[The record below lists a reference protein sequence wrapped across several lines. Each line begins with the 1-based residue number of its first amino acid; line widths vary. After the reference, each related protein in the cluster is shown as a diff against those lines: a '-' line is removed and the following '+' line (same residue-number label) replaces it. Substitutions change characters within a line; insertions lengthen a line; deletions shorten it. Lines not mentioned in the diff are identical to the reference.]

1 MNDGKARALPWTRRG
16 LCPLNPQQRQSLCNP
31 SIGAVGRGGGDVTR
45 LRAGPAIAGPARSR
59 VTSPPPVQPLP
70 LKGPKGSALDGDPRG
85 RAPWWVEG
93 KAPVLPVIH
102 ATASGMSA
110 PVRDAVI
117 NMSHGSG
124 GKAMRSLID
133 DVFVGTFGNAGTA
146 AMEDSATLSLADM
159 LRHGDRLAFTT
170 DSYVVDPLFFP
181 GADIGSLA
189 VAGTVNDLAVS
200 GARPL
205 FLSCGMVLE
214 EGLPLETLRRV
225 ARSMRGMADR
235 AGVSIVTGDT
245 KVVERG
251 AADKLFINTSG
262 IGIIPA
268 GIAVSAA
275 NARPG
280 DAVIIS
286 GGLGEHGV
294 AILIARNLLALEA
307 DIDSD
312 CQPLH
317 GLVAAIL
324 AACPATRCLRDATR
338 GGVATVLNEFATAS
352 GVGIQIR
359 EAALPIREMVRGAC
373 EILGLDPLYLA
384 NEGKL
389 VAVIPAP
396 DADRVLAAMRAHPAG
411 AEAAII
417 GEVTREPTGMV
428 VMQTA
433 FGGERIVDML
443 VGEQLPRIC

>member
-1 MNDGKARALPWTRRG
+1 MT
-16 LCPLNPQQRQSLCNP
+16 
-31 SIGAVGRGGGDVTR
+31 
-45 LRAGPAIAGPARSR
+45 SR
-59 VTSPPPVQPLP
+59 
-70 LKGPKGSALDGDPRG
+70 
-85 RAPWWVEG
+85 
-93 KAPVLPVIH
+93 I
-102 ATASGMSA
+102 
-110 PVRDAVI
+110 RDAHI
-117 NMSHGSG
+117 NLSHGSG
-124 GKAMRSLID
+124 GKAMHALID
-133 DVFVGTFGNAGTA
+133 DVFLGAFGNGRGT
-146 AMEDSATLSLADM
+146 MEDSATLPLVDM
-159 LRHGDRLAFTT
+159 VRHGDRLAFTT

-181 GADIGSLA
+181 GADIGALA

-225 ARSMRGMADR
+225 ALSMRRMADQ
-235 AGVSIVTGDT
+235 AGVTIVTGDT

-262 IGIIPA
+262 IGVIRA

-280 DAVIIS
+280 DTVIVS

-307 DIDSD
+307 DIESD

-324 AACPATRCLRDATR
+324 DACPATRCLRDATR
-338 GGVATVLNEFATAS
+338 GGVATVLNEFASSS
-352 GVGIQIR
+352 GAGIRILER
-359 EAALPIREMVRGAC
+359 ALPMREEVRGAC

-389 VAVIPAP
+389 VAVVPAP
-396 DADRVLAAMRAHPAG
+396 DAGRVLAAMRAHPSG

-417 GEVTREPTGMV
+417 GEVTREPAGMV
-428 VMQTA
+428 VMETA